1 MDFNISKNESGKM
14 GLVSLRCKTLLNLYL
29 SIIENN
35 CTEEFAKEVDGE
47 LVIEKNTFD
56 GFNVSVQDSLL

>member
-1 MDFNISKNESGKM
+1 M

>member
-1 MDFNISKNESGKM
+1 MFD
-14 GLVSLRCKTLLNLYL
+14 LRF
-29 SIIENN
+29 SVIENN

-56 GFNVSVQDSLL
+56 GFNVSLQDSLL